1 MITLSDT
8 LEFDRLFEKKL
19 RNIPF
24 SDQEENRYFNLISM
38 QEEFNCSGRFIKDEK
53 CNKWKY

>member
-38 QEEFNCSGRFIKDEK
+38 QEEFSCDSTFIKGEK
-53 CNKWKY
+53 NNKWKY